1 MMSYKSPPTFTWL
14 EHTVGLSSLF
24 GWGWWWW
31 VNVYGFSQSVLWW
44 SSKLFKQYKY
54 SWDQVWRLDHHHYLD
69 EDDDDEYFIKRWSLI
84 IIWWCDDLQNYSS
97 NANTPEIKFKAP
109 HHPRTLDSMTLTYV
123 NHLQVSRV
131 RSRCPWRIPSPLYS
145 WGCGKVLFPFTL
157 SSPSHTLWSTYK
169 SQTHLMIR
177 IQTHQII
184 IRIQILLLSILEAVA
199 RCFFLLPFPPF
210 HTPHDTDHKHTS

>member
-1 MMSYKSPPTFTWL
+1 MMSYKPPPTFTWL
-14 EHTVGLSSLF
+14 EHTVGLSSSP
-24 GWGWWWW
+24 GWGWW
-31 VNVYGFSQSVLWW
+31 VNVYGFSQPILH
-44 SSKLFKQYKY
+44 QN
-54 SWDQVWRLDHHHYLD
+54 
-69 EDDDDEYFIKRWSLI
+69 I
-84 IIWWCDDLQNYSS
+84 IPHDYMMWCDYSS
-97 NANTPEIKFKAP
+97 NRNAPEIKFEAP
-109 HHPRTLDSMTLTYV
+109 QHPRTLDSMTLTYV